1 MSNSSLES
9 IARKMRHLDI
19 ATFTTLTDGGALGS
33 RPMSNNGDVEYDGNS
48 YYFTHESTRMVRDIA
63 RNPQVSLGFEGM
75 DGLHIAVT
83 GKAEV
88 IQDKAAFEAHWVPD
102 LDNWFDQGVD
112 TPGLVLLKVKA
123 QRVKYWQGEENG
135 EWVA

>member
-19 ATFTTLTDGGALGS
+19 ATFTTVTDDGALGS

-48 YYFTHESTRMVRDIA
+48 YYFTLDSARMVSDIR
-63 RNPQVSLGFEGM
+63 RNPKVSLGFEGL

-83 GKAEV
+83 GQAEV

-102 LDNWFDQGVD
+102 LDNWFDHGVD
-112 TPGLVLLKVKA
+112 TPGLALLKVKA
-123 QRVKYWQGEENG
+123 ARVKYWQGEDSG